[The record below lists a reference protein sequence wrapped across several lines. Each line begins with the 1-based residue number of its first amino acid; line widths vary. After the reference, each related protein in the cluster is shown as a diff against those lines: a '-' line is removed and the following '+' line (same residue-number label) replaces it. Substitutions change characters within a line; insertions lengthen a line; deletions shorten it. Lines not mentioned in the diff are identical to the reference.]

1 MALQDF
7 GSLSLTNTP
16 TGAQSKAT
24 APAGQRRGG
33 TTPLD
38 SATIDRIVTEEGATG
53 VRPTVLGIYGQES
66 SGGTNARTSVDNAH
80 GGMQIIPDTFNRFAK
95 PGERID
101 NPEDNFRVGVRIL
114 KSLGDKYGNDPARL
128 AVGYFSGEGNINP
141 KGDTPYKEDRRD
153 GNGKSVSAYVR
164 DLVGRVGNA
173 VVPEAKAETPAPDI
187 SKSPKYRDFIAKPQW
202 AGLDDAQKEQ
212 ARGAYFDRY
221 VSPHLSAGERESQR
235 MAFMAH
241 ATAFEAETSKKPE
254 QPGVMSRIMG
264 AGRAVLDAM
273 GQGEATPEGAAINP
287 SALAS
292 PATPASKIGVMGDAP
307 VPAVTPTT
315 SRAPVTPQ
323 FRDQVN
329 RAYDAATPAER
340 QRMAQA
346 EGVVGQL
353 VRERTGQFDAAPQ
366 TPAAGKFDTRAEARA
381 GRLAADGA
389 DHQTADA
396 FARTGAERG
405 VAPGAELG
413 TVGKSDFDFEAQQ
426 RFNKDPV
433 FSNPVIRAAVKG
445 FEGYRVGSLG
455 LTQALFDATGND
467 EYADIARQGIA
478 DSQRRTTAMGEK
490 GDGLQRNFEGAVS
503 SIAQQL
509 PALLAGVATGTEV
522 VPLAAMFT
530 QTFGQ
535 EYGQGRAQ
543 GLDGGQAAARAG
555 IFGAFEVLGEKFGL
569 GQTMQAL
576 KMAGRGAATKDIATV
591 LAKGILKEIPGEQL
605 TTLGQFLTD
614 KVPGIGTNLEAGLA
628 EYLQQAGDTLA
639 QTVMQGGLMMGG
651 TTGVSAGVR
660 HLQGVQSQQSQAIAA
675 DQARENA
682 LNKAATFF
690 QPARPKHASQAAAEQ
705 VVRDMAAD
713 AGMDVTNLLPA
724 ETTAT
729 PTAPPAPMAGPTEQ
743 WDAEDID
750 GLTNAVLA
758 AEAAQG
764 SADGTQPQPAVPTDV
779 ADPRGAAPDAGV
791 GADQAIAG
799 TGVVPGGDGARPSVV
814 QAPAAGV
821 VAVPGTDGPTDGQQA
836 LRGPAAD
843 EPPIAPGMT
852 RLYHGGDVG
861 RYDGRAWYSTS
872 RDYANGY
879 ATKDGRKGAEVQ
891 FVDYPTDKLNALAD
905 PDGYGQT
912 PAKGHVFN
920 VELSTDETGPRKPL
934 SATPLDA
941 AAHEAATSPAND
953 LPEPTDAQKAA
964 GNYKMGHATLQGLD
978 ITIENPRGSTRSGTD
993 VGGNA
998 WSVDMANHYGYIKR
1012 TEGADGDHVDAFIG
1026 PNPDSSQVFVVDQV
1040 DPRTGKFDEH
1050 KVMLGFDS
1058 LDAARAGYLAN
1069 YERGWKGAAAVTRMS
1084 MDEFKGWLKDGD
1096 TTKPLDPKAA
1106 RPRTEAQARAAR
1118 EQDLPA
1124 TPAAP
1129 PKTEKSLKAERAA
1142 RKRTG
1147 AQAAREKLKT
1157 ENPFLAFICEF
1168 GLNPADR
1175 KDLGQEKGQR
1185 AIPGYGFVW
1194 RNSAPRV
1201 DELAMLAMESGFLSQ
1216 SDIDASGDTGG
1227 TRKLAEMIQR
1237 AMAGEVQ
1244 ETHETA
1250 VEAAKGRRE
1259 AEYQE
1264 YLLQQKEAEQEA
1276 ADERDAILYAERA
1289 AFDILDDADIPF
1301 DLATNTDPANLTDDE
1316 IDRLFGFTAESR
1328 GGIQEG
1334 AAAPAGESAGNP
1346 AAPARAGP
1354 GSQGADEGLT
1364 LTSYTADDIRAQETE
1379 REAAAKSEAKAK
1391 REEDARARRE
1401 EEQKELGDRRRQDAS
1416 ADNFQLGQ
1424 DPMEALSG
1432 QADIFSAPPPAV
1444 AAKPAP
1450 AKKPK
1455 KKTEKQLREE
1465 RRQQQLA
1472 DYFAP
1477 GNIVKGYIG
1486 FDEVLAYHPATDG
1499 KPMSVT
1505 VHEVKKVGDDWVR
1518 LGKPQ
1523 DARTHMTV
1531 PSEREL
1537 KAGPADHV
1545 ADGEATYSS
1554 PRADGQPF
1562 PNAPRRGPDPTE
1574 DVSAPAAEDGRTS
1587 PTDRLVRELREAIEE
1602 APESEK
1608 DILRQEL
1615 AKAEA
1620 RLRESGKEV
1629 PVFSRAP
1636 AAGSEAFR
1644 RWFGASKVTR
1654 GGKPAVMYHSSDAS
1668 FTVFDKSKLG
1678 SNTGHASAGLG
1689 FFTTPDRATSERYG
1703 QHLMPV
1709 VVRMVN
1715 PYRMGVD
1722 EFSGFEDVAESIR
1735 RREELQAE
1743 GYDGIYV
1750 AANDTVIVFEP
1761 NQIKSATDNRGT
1773 FDNGNSDILL
1783 ARGAAT
1789 SGLKAA
1795 DLRGMIAPIQAEW
1808 TNGPKGGVEVVQSV
1822 DDLPSHLADFVR
1834 STDGS
1839 SEQGFYLP
1847 KSDKVLLIADNIPT
1861 VERAQ
1866 AVVFHEVYGHKG
1878 LRAFLPG
1885 DQYAEM
1891 MTRIRRA
1898 NPKIARAADDW
1909 YAKYGIDSIMMYRDG
1924 GQTNAEAVR
1933 TVELL
1938 AVEEAL
1944 ADMAATQPAAGPVRK
1959 LLAAL
1964 QAALRKIGLHA
1975 IADWM
1980 EGRSEAETFALLRAA
1995 RDAVFGDTLH
2005 GDTHVAIAGEAPA
2018 FARADQPTGLPDAII
2033 GGSLGSATSQADYAA
2048 AKAGDRVA
2056 GLSVAQA
2063 LVTDDLVAK
2072 VKERIGDIKPIVVG
2086 VQSVEATGRNK
2097 IPLMASVVLA
2107 ERLGATH
2114 STDIVQANTPKRT
2127 GLNGLDRIFAAAD
2140 FAGDVVAGGQYVLVD
2155 DTLTQG
2161 GTFAALAS
2169 HIEENGGKVVA
2180 IVALTGKQYS
2190 AKLSPNPET
2199 LQRLREKY
2207 GDIEQD
2213 FRAAT
2218 GYGFDALTQ
2227 SEARYLAGFEPA
2239 QSVRDRVLAAGKQGG
2254 RGLGDGATAPEV
2266 KGDEPLFAR
2275 AQQPVQHQT
2284 TLPLQGGASAGPKW
2298 QAPDPTRLDRV
2309 VYELQNRQVDLKRVQ
2324 TAIRETVG
2332 AIPEQFDGYLKEEV
2346 YHGRVATRTSKF
2358 LERELRP
2365 LLEDMRSR
2373 GVSMDQLEAFLWARH
2388 AAERNAQIA
2397 TINPELPDGGSG
2409 LTNKQA
2415 ADYMA
2420 GADIKDSAGEII
2432 IKGLDQAKAQDIKD
2446 LAARVDRMISGTNQ
2460 ILIQYGLENP
2470 DTIAA
2475 WTSVYKHYVPLKRED
2490 MDGVTPIG
2498 QGFSVKGS
2506 ASKRALGS
2514 SRKVTDVLANIA
2526 LAREAAITRGEKNRV
2541 TLSLYG
2547 LAVANPNPEFWTTD
2561 KAPMIKAIDPSTGL
2575 VVKRQDPSYKNK
2587 DNVIVV
2593 RVRGQ
2598 DRTIAFNAR
2607 DPRAMR
2613 IAETMK
2619 NLDVQPFGE
2628 IMGSVASVT
2637 RFLAAINTQYN
2648 PVFGLLNAVR
2658 DVQGAALNLATTPIA
2673 DKRAFVLGKAPAALR
2688 AIWQAERYG
2697 NRASPWAKLYD
2708 QLQLAGGTTGYREIF
2723 RAGKE
2728 RSEALQR
2735 EIDSMDR
2742 GVPRKVLDYMLNW
2755 LDHYNTAIE
2764 NAIRLTAFKAALDKG
2779 QSQEQAASIAKNLT
2793 VNFNRKGRLGRELGA
2808 MYAFFNAA
2816 VQGTARMLQTLDP
2829 RTRHGKA
2836 IIIGG
2841 IMVGVVQ
2848 ALVGAAAMDD
2858 DDWDSIPEFTKQ
2870 RNFIIPLGKSYAM
2883 IPMPLGFNVL
2893 PNIGRILT
2901 EAISSGGAKWRQQI
2915 PDLLSVLLDNA
2926 NPIGSGTFAQIL
2938 APTVAD
2944 PIIALA
2950 ENKDFTGRQIFKEDA
2965 NQMRPKPG
2973 FQRSKDTAST
2983 LSKGIAYGA
2992 NWASGGTDYTPGL
3005 VSPTPDQ
3012 LDYVFGTI
3020 TGGLGRELN
3029 KVYQSAELMAKG
3041 KDVPEYKK
3049 PVFGRFYGDFD
3060 GDSNVAGRYWNVV
3073 REVNEKRNE
3082 LAGRQKDGGDA
3093 AGYLAAHPELRM
3105 IKAIEKTQTSIGKLN
3120 KAKDQIELNPNL
3132 REVDRT
3138 AQMEAIDEQITK
3150 MMRSV
3155 VTLAKETK
3163 SK

>member
-1 MALQDF
+1 
-7 GSLSLTNTP
+7 
-16 TGAQSKAT
+16 
-24 APAGQRRGG
+24 
-33 TTPLD
+33 
-38 SATIDRIVTEEGATG
+38 
-53 VRPTVLGIYGQES
+53 
-66 SGGTNARTSVDNAH
+66 
-80 GGMQIIPDTFNRFAK
+80 
-95 PGERID
+95 
-101 NPEDNFRVGVRIL
+101 
-114 KSLGDKYGNDPARL
+114 
-128 AVGYFSGEGNINP
+128 
-141 KGDTPYKEDRRD
+141 
-153 GNGKSVSAYVR
+153 
-164 DLVGRVGNA
+164 
-173 VVPEAKAETPAPDI
+173 
-187 SKSPKYRDFIAKPQW
+187 
-202 AGLDDAQKEQ
+202 
-212 ARGAYFDRY
+212 
-221 VSPHLSAGERESQR
+221 
-235 MAFMAH
+235 
-241 ATAFEAETSKKPE
+241 
-254 QPGVMSRIMG
+254 
-264 AGRAVLDAM
+264 
-273 GQGEATPEGAAINP
+273 
-287 SALAS
+287 
-292 PATPASKIGVMGDAP
+292 
-307 VPAVTPTT
+307 
-315 SRAPVTPQ
+315 
-323 FRDQVN
+323 
-329 RAYDAATPAER
+329 
-340 QRMAQA
+340 
-346 EGVVGQL
+346 
-353 VRERTGQFDAAPQ
+353 
-366 TPAAGKFDTRAEARA
+366 
-381 GRLAADGA
+381 
-389 DHQTADA
+389 
-396 FARTGAERG
+396 
-405 VAPGAELG
+405 
-413 TVGKSDFDFEAQQ
+413 
-426 RFNKDPV
+426 
-433 FSNPVIRAAVKG
+433 
-445 FEGYRVGSLG
+445 
-455 LTQALFDATGND
+455 
-467 EYADIARQGIA
+467 
-478 DSQRRTTAMGEK
+478 
-490 GDGLQRNFEGAVS
+490 
-503 SIAQQL
+503 
-509 PALLAGVATGTEV
+509 
-522 VPLAAMFT
+522 
-530 QTFGQ
+530 
-535 EYGQGRAQ
+535 
-543 GLDGGQAAARAG
+543 
-555 IFGAFEVLGEKFGL
+555 
-569 GQTMQAL
+569 
-576 KMAGRGAATKDIATV
+576 
-591 LAKGILKEIPGEQL
+591 
-605 TTLGQFLTD
+605 
-614 KVPGIGTNLEAGLA
+614 
-628 EYLQQAGDTLA
+628 
-639 QTVMQGGLMMGG
+639 
-651 TTGVSAGVR
+651 
-660 HLQGVQSQQSQAIAA
+660 
-675 DQARENA
+675 
-682 LNKAATFF
+682 
-690 QPARPKHASQAAAEQ
+690 
-705 VVRDMAAD
+705 
-713 AGMDVTNLLPA
+713 
-724 ETTAT
+724 
-729 PTAPPAPMAGPTEQ
+729 
-743 WDAEDID
+743 
-750 GLTNAVLA
+750 
-758 AEAAQG
+758 
-764 SADGTQPQPAVPTDV
+764 
-779 ADPRGAAPDAGV
+779 
-791 GADQAIAG
+791 
-799 TGVVPGGDGARPSVV
+799 
-814 QAPAAGV
+814 
-821 VAVPGTDGPTDGQQA
+821 
-836 LRGPAAD
+836 
-843 EPPIAPGMT
+843 MT

-861 RYDGRAWYSTS
+861 RYDGPAWYSTS
-872 RDYANGY
+872 REYANGY
-879 ATKDGRKGAEVQ
+879 ATKDGREGAEVQ
-891 FVDYPTDKLNALAD
+891 YVDYPTDKIDALAD

-912 PAKGHVFN
+912 PARGHAFN
-920 VELSTDETGPRKPL
+920 IELSSDETGPRRPL
-934 SATPLDA
+934 AATPLDA
-941 AAHEAATSPAND
+941 AAHAAATSPAND

-964 GNYKMGHATLQGLD
+964 GNYKMGHATVQGLD

-993 VGGNA
+993 AGGKA

-1026 PNPDSSQVFVVDQV
+1026 PNPDSTQVFVVDQV

-1058 LDAARAGYLAN
+1058 LDAARHGYLAN
-1069 YERGWKGAAAVTRMS
+1069 YEQGWKGAAAITPMS

-1096 TTKPLDPKAA
+1096 TTKPLDPKTG

-1118 EQDLPA
+1118 EQDKPA
-1124 TPAAP
+1124 NPAAP
-1129 PKTEKSLKAERAA
+1129 AKTEKDLKAERAA
-1142 RKRTG
+1142 KKRTG
-1147 AQAAREKLKT
+1147 AQAARDKLKA
-1157 ENPFLAFICEF
+1157 ENPFLAFIGEF

-1194 RNSAPRV
+1194 RNSAPRI

-1237 AMAGEVQ
+1237 AMAGEVEQ
-1244 ETHETA
+1244 THDTA
-1250 VEAAKGRRE
+1250 IEAAKARQE

-1301 DLATNTDPANLTDDE
+1301 DLATTTNPANLTDDE

-1334 AAAPAGESAGNP
+1334 AAAPTGESTGNP

-1364 LTSYTADDIRAQETE
+1364 LTSYTADEIRAQESE
-1379 REAAAKSEAKAK
+1379 REAAAKAEAKAK
-1391 REEDARARRE
+1391 RDADERARRE
-1401 EEQKELGDRRRQDAS
+1401 QEQKELGDRRRQDAS
-1416 ADNFQLGQ
+1416 ADNFELGQ

-1432 QADIFSAPPPAV
+1432 QADIFSAPPPA
-1444 AAKPAP
+1444 AEAQPEP

-1465 RRQQQLA
+1465 RRAQQLA
-1472 DYFAP
+1472 DYFTP

-1486 FDEVLAYHPATDG
+1486 FDEVLAYHPAADG

-1505 VHEVKKVGDDWVR
+1505 VHEVKKVGDEWVR

-1531 PSEREL
+1531 PTEREL
-1537 KAGPADHV
+1537 SAGPVDHV
-1545 ADGEATYSS
+1545 PDGEATYTS
-1554 PRADGQPF
+1554 PRGDGQPF
-1562 PNAPRRGPDPTE
+1562 PNAPRRGPEPVAEDAAPETDRGDEALERDQNGHAERRVPLVGDERWPLPHKMGSSQKANELFAAQSKVVAYMNGDITRTEMLSALQDSPLLEGEIYSITQRLENDAPNFGEVKAMLASRGPRTLEFRGVHYRQDEDGWQFSPDGQKWATVRSRQAREALDRGDDPNPADARVGRALDHGELNIPGRTNGINAE
-1574 DVSAPAAEDGRTS
+1574 LDRYKAQQEAEGKAKRRADAAEKKTDKGRAKDLFANHGEAIIAKHGDKLGAAELRKTLDS
-1587 PTDRLVRELREAIEE
+1587 MVKWEPKKFIALAEKFLKEQQDAVPAQPKKVRKADVESTGHSMLATAQQAKAAAFRLVKELREAIKE
-1602 APESEK
+1602 APVGEK
-1608 DILRQEL
+1608 SVLRLEL
-1615 AKAEA
+1615 IKAED
-1620 RLRESGKEV
+1620 RWREYQRMETAANSKIAEDAAKQGV
-1629 PVFSRAP
+1629 VFSRAP

-1644 RWFGASKVTR
+1644 RWFGDSKVTR

-1668 FTVFDKSKLG
+1668 FTVFDKEKLG

-1709 VVRMVN
+1709 VVRMEN
-1715 PYRMGVD
+1715 PYHMDVD
-1722 EFSGFEDVAESIR
+1722 EFSGFADVTDSTR
-1735 RREELQAE
+1735 RRKELQAE

-1750 AANDTVIVFEP
+1750 PANDTVIVFEP
-1761 NQIKSATDNRGT
+1761 NQIKSATSNSGA
-1773 FDNGNSDILL
+1773 FDNTNLDINLS
-1783 ARGAAT
+1783 RGA
-1789 SGLKAA
+1789 GGGQLKAA
-1795 DLRGMIAPIQAEW
+1795 AVRATLAPIQAQW
-1808 TNGPKGGVEVVQSV
+1808 ANGPKGGVVVVQSV
-1822 DDLPSHLADFVR
+1822 SELPESLAEYLR
-1834 STDGS
+1834 STGEDGRA
-1839 SEQGFYLP
+1839 EGFYQP
-1847 KSDKVLLIADNIPT
+1847 KSDKVYLIADNLPS

-1878 LRAFLPG
+1878 MRAFLQAG
-1885 DQYAEM
+1885 EYAAM
-1891 MTRIRRA
+1891 MDRIRRA
-1898 NPKIARAADDW
+1898 NPKIARAADAW
-1909 YAKYGIDSIMMYRDG
+1909 FEQYGLDTIMVNRDA
-1924 GQTNAEAVR
+1924 GQSNAEATR
-1933 TVELL
+1933 NAELL

-1944 ADMAATQPAAGPVRK
+1944 ADMAATQPVAGPARK

-1964 QAALRKIGLHA
+1964 QTALRKMGLHA
-1975 IADWM
+1975 VADWM

-1995 RDAVFGDTLH
+1995 RDAVFGDTLR
-2005 GDTHVAIAGEAPA
+2005 GDTHVAISSAAPA
-2018 FARADQPTGLPDAII
+2018 YARADQPMGLPDAII
-2033 GGSLGSATSQADYAA
+2033 GGSLGSATSLADYAA
-2048 AKAGDRVA
+2048 AKAGDRSA

-2072 VKERIGDIKPIVVG
+2072 VKESIGDIKPIVVG

-2097 IPLMASVVLA
+2097 IPLGAAVVLA
-2107 ERLGATH
+2107 QRLAGDV

-2140 FAGDVVAGGQYVLVD
+2140 FSGDVVVGGQYILID

-2169 HIEENGGKVVA
+2169 HIEENGGKVVG

-2190 AKLSPNPET
+2190 AKLTPNPET

-2227 SEARYLAGFEPA
+2227 SEARYLASFEPA
-2239 QSVRDRVLAAGKQGG
+2239 QSVRDRVLAARKQDG
-2254 RGLGDGATAPEV
+2254 RGLDDGATAPEV
-2266 KGDEPLFAR
+2266 KGDGPLFSR
-2275 AQQPVQHQT
+2275 AQQPVQQQT
-2284 TLPLQGGASAGPKW
+2284 QLPLQGGATAGPRW

-2309 VYELQNRQVDLKRVQ
+2309 IYELQDRQVDLKRVQ

-2373 GVSMDQLEAFLWARH
+2373 GVSMEQLEAFLWARH
-2388 AAERNAQIA
+2388 AGERNAQIA
-2397 TINPELPDGGSG
+2397 TINPDLPDGGSG

-2420 GADIKDSAGEII
+2420 GADVKDSAGEII
-2432 IKGLDQAKAQDIKD
+2432 IKGLEQAKAQDMKD

-2460 ILIQYGLENP
+2460 ILIQYGLESP

-2547 LAVANPNPEFWTTD
+2547 LALTNPNSEFWTTD

-2575 VVKRQDPSYKNK
+2575 VVKRPDPSYKNK

-2598 DRTIAFNAR
+2598 DRTIAFNQR

-2637 RFLAAINTQYN
+2637 RFMAAINTQYN
-2648 PVFGLLNAVR
+2648 PVFGLLNGIR
-2658 DVQGAALNLATTPIA
+2658 DVQGAALNLASTPIA
-2673 DKRAFVLGKAPAALR
+2673 DKRAFVLSNGPAALR
-2688 AIWQAERYG
+2688 AIWQAERHG
-2697 NRASPWAKLYD
+2697 NMSSPWAKLYD

-2742 GVPRKVLDYMLNW
+2742 GAPRKVLDYMLNW
-2755 LDHYNTAIE
+2755 LDHYNTSIE
-2764 NAIRLTAFKAALDKG
+2764 NALRVTAFKAALDKG
-2779 QSQEQAASIAKNLT
+2779 LSQEKAASVAKNLT

-2858 DDWDSIPEFTKQ
+2858 DDWESIPEFTKQ

-2893 PNIGRILT
+2893 PNIGRIVT
-2901 EAISSGGAKWRQQI
+2901 DAIATRGAKWREQV

-2950 ENKDFTGRQIFKEDA
+2950 ENKDFTGRPIYKEDA
-2965 NQMRPKPG
+2965 NPMRPKPG

-2983 LSKGIAYGA
+2983 VSKGITYAA
-2992 NWASGGTDYTPGL
+2992 NWATGGTDYTPGL

-3012 LDYVFGTI
+3012 LDYIFGTI
-3020 TGGLGRELN
+3020 AGGLGREIN
-3029 KVYQSAELMAKG
+3029 KVYQTGELMAKG

-3049 PVFGRFYGDFD
+3049 PILGRFYGDFE
-3060 GDSNVAGRYWNVV
+3060 GDVNVAGRYWNVV

-3093 AGYLAAHPELRM
+3093 AGYLAAHPELRLT
-3105 IKAIEKTQTSIGKLN
+3105 KAIEKTQSSIGKLN
-3120 KAKDQIELNPNL
+3120 KAKDQIELNPSL
-3132 REVDRT
+3132 READRT
-3138 AQMEAIDEQITK
+3138 AQMDAIDKQITK
-3150 MMRSV
+3150 MMQSI
-3155 VTLAKETK
+3155 VTMSKEAKK
-3163 SK
+3163 K